1 MKAVNNKSTWL
12 LLLFLLGTV
21 VSNGQMKRWTLEEC
35 VTYAIENNLSIEQFE
50 LDLMNAEIDKRDAYG
65 NLMPNLNAQLST
77 TASTG
82 LILDPTTNNLVTGT
96 IFSASNN
103 VTSSVTL
110 FDGMRNL
117 YQINRAKLG
126 IIASQYRLKD
136 LVDDIRLN
144 VAFAYLQVLSNK
156 ETLKVIRAQYAVTE
170 QDLKRTQELV
180 DSGVNPLGDLVEIQ
194 ATIAGLE
201 QQIVNARNQV
211 LISRINLAQLLQ
223 ITDYENFDI
232 AEEDFDV
239 PPAEVLANS
248 PKTIFD
254 KAMTFRNDIK
264 FSESQV
270 ALAEQDL
277 QIARGALF
285 PTLAAFF
292 NYNTRYSDQ
301 TRDPFTG
308 EKIGFKDQLWLND
321 GVSYGAQLNIPIFN
335 GFATR
340 NNIKRSQIDV
350 QRAKLQLEQE
360 KLDLESNVNQAYVDV
375 ENAAKAYEAAQKT
388 LEARK
393 LALEYSRDRFEVGLM
408 NAFDFSQ
415 AQARLDNAEAEV
427 IRTKYDYIFRIKV
440 LDFYFGLPIVLN

>member
-1 MKAVNNKSTWL
+1 
-12 LLLFLLGTV
+12 
-21 VSNGQMKRWTLEEC
+21 MKRWTLEEC

-277 QIARGALF
+277 QIARGALY